1 MPHQPIARRF
11 DWIWF
16 ALLIL
21 STIPAIVILALIFR
35 YGVNVPYYDQWDCEG
50 KLFKSFW
57 EHQLTWRD
65 FWEQHNEHRM
75 FFPKMIYLALAYAT
89 RWNVIAELIVTWL
102 CVCIVSFS
110 VYRMYRSADGPVS
123 AGKMIPFIAAN
134 ILIFTPACAEA
145 WLWGVSVANLMPMA
159 CIIGA
164 MAIACSNLHAN
175 LRWGLCAVLAIVATF
190 STASGLLCWILC
202 APLLFLRKNSLAV
215 EGRDESAGSSP
226 FRLWHMVAW
235 GCGFAMT
242 TAIYFY
248 HYARPAAHPPPSDA
262 LKHPI
267 DVLFFLL
274 LYEGNSITFM
284 SPTIDYL
291 LAARFIGGVMI
302 ALMLVLCV
310 YIANRWRDR
319 SMCDRALIWL
329 MIGAYSILN
338 GMLIAVSR
346 MEITPIA
353 ATWTRYVSYSIF
365 LPVSLIFL
373 VPILVEDVSRHVRPE
388 IGPILMRTACGLLA
402 ATMVFQIFKFCDG
415 VASFAEIRAVRA
427 ERKASLLF
435 IDVVRFDSTT
445 AKSWREQTL
454 DDIRPVADALNAH
467 GWINPPL
474 IQRPRMQDL
483 EDSTV
488 TKSEPY
494 GKIEQVGDVGDGKI
508 GIIGWAYEP
517 RRRSLA
523 DAVVL
528 SWEKPGGD
536 AVPFAIAQMGIE
548 RSSEGTDSPLRYSGW
563 QLGFPS
569 DLLPAG
575 TLDLRAWCLDTSTAK
590 AVALP
595 GYYRLTINPPPPGGP

>member
-1 MPHQPIARRF
+1 MPPQPIAYRF
-11 DWIWF
+11 NRAWF

-21 STIPAIVILALIFR
+21 STIPAIVILVLILR
-35 YGVNVPYYDQWDCEG
+35 YGVNMPYFDQWDCEG
-50 KLFKSFW
+50 KLFKKFW
-57 EHQLTWRD
+57 EHQLTWGD

-89 RWNVIAELIVTWL
+89 HWNVIAELIVTWL

-134 ILIFTPACAEA
+134 ILIFTPACDET

-159 CIIGA
+159 CIFGA
-164 MAIACSNLHAN
+164 MAIACSNLRAN
-175 LRWGLCAVLAIVATF
+175 VRWSLCAVLAIIATF

-202 APLLFLRKNSLAV
+202 APLLFLRKNSSA
-215 EGRDESAGSSP
+215 ERQDEPAASTP
-226 FRLWHMVAW
+226 FRLWHIVAW
-235 GCGFAMT
+235 CCGFALT

-248 HYARPAAHPPPSDA
+248 HYARPAPHPPPSDS

-267 DVLFFLL
+267 ELLSFLVL
-274 LYEGNSITFM
+274 YQGNSITFT
-284 SPTIDYL
+284 SPTIDYMS
-291 LAARFIGGVMI
+291 AARFVGGVMI
-302 ALMLVLCV
+302 VLMLFSCV
-310 YIANRWRDR
+310 YVAIRWRDR
-319 SMCDRALIWL
+319 PVRDRALIWL

-338 GMLIAVSR
+338 GILIAVSR
-346 MEITPIA
+346 MEISPVA
-353 ATWTRYVSYSIF
+353 ATWTRYVSYSVF

-373 VPILVEDVSRHVRPE
+373 VPIVVEDISRHMWPE
-388 IGPILMRTACGLLA
+388 LGPILMRTACGLLA

-415 VASFAEIRAVRA
+415 LVRFKEFHVALA

-435 IDVVRFDSTT
+435 IDLVRFDSTPGK
-445 AKSWREQTL
+445 AWREQTL
-454 DDIRPVADALNAH
+454 DDIRPLADALNAH
-467 GWINPPL
+467 GWINPSL

-488 TKSEPY
+488 TNSEPY
-494 GKIEQVGDVGDGKI
+494 GKMEQPGNVGDGRI
-508 GIIGWAYEP
+508 GIIGWAYDP

-536 AVPFAIAQMGIE
+536 GVPFAIAEMGIE
-548 RSSEGTDSPLRYSGW
+548 RSSEATNSPLRYSGW

-569 DLLPAG
+569 DLLPAE
-575 TLDLRAWCLDTSTAK
+575 TLHLRAWCFDTSTGK
-590 AVALP
+590 AVALL
-595 GYYRLTINPPPPGGP
+595 GAYRLTVNPSPPGGP